1 MTLIK
6 TKVDR
11 RSFLK
16 TSALAGGGLMI
27 GFAWG
32 CSPAET
38 VRPPASEWFDINA
51 FLTIADN
58 GEITIMSPN
67 PEIGQN
73 VKTSMPMIVAEE
85 LDASWEDVIVKQAP
99 LDTKNYQRQVAG
111 GSQSIRQGWQSLR
124 MAGATARHLMVLTAA
139 KEWGVDAASLKTENG
154 YVINGSE
161 KRSYGELASKAAG
174 IEVPA
179 EVPLKDPKDFKIIG
193 KSKKNVDL
201 DEIVTGKPLFGID
214 YQKEGMVYAA
224 VLRPQAFGTRLKT
237 LDDTEARK
245 VNGVIDVV
253 RFTDHTSD
261 ADKAR
266 GEKVA
271 VIATNTWAAI
281 KGQRAL
287 KVTWED
293 SQHREST
300 PEHIAK
306 LDAALKKADGKSER
320 RNDGNINKA
329 FAEADG
335 VFEKSYEAPFL
346 PHNTLEPMNFFAD
359 VTDEKVELMGPIQT
373 PQWSLGTIAQLLG
386 RDESEISIGMTRM
399 GGGFGRR
406 LYGDFVVE
414 AAAISDKIRKP
425 VKLQYTREDDMTAGI
440 YRPSSKYQF
449 KAAYKNGK
457 VTGYHLTGAGIRM
470 GGTTREHWFP
480 AGGIENY
487 RVDSHNIDSNI
498 TTGAWR
504 APVTNF
510 LAVAEQSFFDELAEE
525 MGIDAIQ
532 LRLDILEQAKSNP
545 FGEPL
550 DYEPEK
556 MIGVIKLAA
565 DKGNWGKAPNG
576 VSKGFSSYYSHNTYV
591 AEVVDV
597 VTENGQPRVSNI
609 TVAVDCGIVVN
620 PDAAINQ
627 VQGGAVDG
635 IGHAMYGDFGFENGT
650 PQANNFDKFR
660 LIRSKEA
667 PSVDV
672 HFVESLNSPT
682 GLGEPSLPPAGG
694 ALANAIAAATGRR
707 IYKIPFAKQDLA
719 MG

>member
-154 YVINGSE
+154 YVVNGSE

-414 AAAISDKIRKP
+414 AAAISNKIRKP

-440 YRPSSKYQF
+440 YRPSSKYRF